1 MEFPIIPLP
10 LKYNALTEVDNVAWN
25 GFPDRLKHHPFVYA
39 ATNSED
45 GKFGLVT
52 LSKHGLGGFY
62 KLATSDLQADP
73 ATVAYKVDL
82 SLKDGGCMV
91 HVHRDLPGAPARVEV
106 KVETTDVVVK
116 TVLADDVSHPGI
128 PVVAPEPT
136 PLCYVERMGN
146 GSVVIHCM
154 VYLEDTGLGVD
165 LDALRGAV
173 FVWKANEW
181 LLDLPLKQDAKFKEA
196 LQYVAITA
204 VAKDP
209 TPFNKGG
216 TVRVKLNPVA
226 PSTSFG
232 RSFAFEW

>member
-1 MEFPIIPLP
+1 MTYPIIPLP
-10 LKYNALTEVDNVAWN
+10 LKYNTLTEVDNVAWN

-39 ATNSED
+39 ATDSEHR
-45 GKFGLVT
+45 KFGLVV
-52 LSKHGLGGFY
+52 LSKHGSGAFY
-62 KLATSDLQADP
+62 ELTASDLQVDP
-73 ATVAYKVDL
+73 ASVVYGKIIAF
-82 SLKDGGCMV
+82 KDPGCMV

-106 KVETTDVVVK
+106 KVETTDVVVM

-136 PLCYVERMGN
+136 PLCYVERMEN
-146 GSVVIHCM
+146 GTVVIHCM
-154 VYLEDTGLGVD
+154 VYLEDTGLSVD

-173 FVWKANEW
+173 FVWKADEW
-181 LLDLPLKQDAKFKEA
+181 LMDLPLMQDATFNEA

-209 TPFNKGG
+209 TPFNKGE
-216 TVRVKLNPVA
+216 TLRVKLNPVA